1 MDEDDK
7 RHEADRDKEIA
18 RLQAE
23 LAALQQT
30 MRVIRA
36 SLESQKDIIAL
47 TIDKNYRYLL
57 FNETHRAVMKYAY
70 GTDVE
75 VGMDLLE
82 QITSEEDRVKAKR
95 NYDRALAGTPHTT
108 LEEYGS
114 IAVNYYETK
123 YSPVC
128 DETGRIIGANAF
140 AQDVTRRVR
149 LEEELR
155 QSEERFE
162 RLFNK
167 APLGYQSLDFD
178 GTFIEV
184 NQKWLDILGY
194 EREEV
199 IGHWFG
205 DFLTPAYQDG
215 FRQRFPLFKKW
226 GEVHSEFEMRHKDGH
241 TLFIAF
247 DGKIGY
253 TDTGAFKQTH
263 CILQD
268 ITERHRMEAELEEAE
283 DRYRA
288 ITQAS
293 MDGFWVLKADGT
305 ILEVNK
311 VLCGLLG
318 YKAEE
323 LVGRNVQT
331 LRYDETPEQ
340 VALHMQQM
348 KERGWERF
356 EGRYKKADGSTIEL
370 QVSTVFSQKR
380 GYFISFISDIS
391 ARKRMENELRES
403 RDQLRDI
410 LEGTNAGTWI
420 CNLETDEQIVN
431 ERWASMLGYTVAEL
445 SPVRGAT
452 WSGLCHPEDLAS
464 AISRMQEV
472 YEQKNESYNVEFRM
486 RHKDGHW
493 VWVNSIAKINA
504 RDAEGKPLIASG
516 IHLDV
521 TERKRAEEEIRY
533 IGYHDLLTGLYNRR
547 FYEEELRRLDVE
559 RNLPLTLVVGDIN
572 GLKLIN
578 DSFGHDQGDAI
589 IRHAAETIRKGFRE
603 CDIVA
608 RIGGD
613 EFAVILPGTDAE
625 AAERIVSRVKEM
637 VAAADVA
644 PLELSIAFGYETKHK
659 ADQDVEAVEKSAEDH
674 MYRHKIYESL
684 SRRSTT
690 IEVIMNTLVEKS
702 KRELMHS
709 LRVSALCAAFAKKL
723 GMSPT
728 EVNKMRM
735 AGLIHDIGK
744 IGVDEK
750 TLNKPAR
757 LDPVEWEEMRKHPE
771 AGWRILTS
779 VNEFSELAGFVFEHH
794 EKWDGTGYPRGL
806 RGGEISLEA
815 RIIALADAYDA
826 MTNYRTYREAYDL
839 PAAIEELKRC
849 AGGQF
854 DPELTE
860 RFIEALQEGFP
871 D

>member
-1 MDEDDK
+1 MDEDDT
-7 RHEADRDKEIA
+7 RHDADRDKEIE
-18 RLQAE
+18 RLRTE

-30 MRVIRA
+30 MQVIRA
-36 SLESQKDIIAL
+36 SLESQKDIIVL
-47 TIDKNYRYLL
+47 TIDKNYRYLM
-57 FNETHRAVMKYAY
+57 FNETHRAAMKHAY
-70 GTDVE
+70 GRDVE
-75 VGMDLLE
+75 LGMDLLE
-82 QITSEEDRVKAKR
+82 QITSEEDRIKAKR

-114 IAVNYYETK
+114 VAVDFYETR
-123 YSPVC
+123 YCPVY
-128 DETGRIIGANAF
+128 DAEGRIIGANAF

-162 RLFNK
+162 RLFEK

-178 GTFIEV
+178 GHFLEV

-205 DFLTPAYQDG
+205 DFLTPAYQEG

-253 TDTGAFKQTH
+253 NEAGKFKQTH

-268 ITERHRMEAELEEAE
+268 ITERHQMEAKLEEAE
-283 DRYRA
+283 DRYQA

-305 ILEVNK
+305 ILEVNE
-311 VLCGLLG
+311 VLCGFLG

-323 LVGRNVQT
+323 LVGRNAQT
-331 LRYDETPEQ
+331 LRDDETQEQ
-340 VALHMQQM
+340 VARHMAEM
-348 KERGWERF
+348 MERGWERF
-356 EGRYKKADGSTIEL
+356 EGRYRKADGSTIEL
-370 QVSTVFSQKR
+370 QVSTVFSRER

-391 ARKRMENELRES
+391 ERKQKENELRY
-403 RDQLRDI
+403 
-410 LEGTNAGTWI
+410 
-420 CNLETDEQIVN
+420 V
-431 ERWASMLGYTVAEL
+431 
-445 SPVRGAT
+445 
-452 WSGLCHPEDLAS
+452 
-464 AISRMQEV
+464 
-472 YEQKNESYNVEFRM
+472 
-486 RHKDGHW
+486 
-493 VWVNSIAKINA
+493 
-504 RDAEGKPLIASG
+504 
-516 IHLDV
+516 
-521 TERKRAEEEIRY
+521 
-533 IGYHDLLTGLYNRR
+533 GYHDLLTGLYNRR
-547 FYEEELRRLDVE
+547 FYEEELKRLDVA
-559 RNLPLTLVVGDIN
+559 RNLPLTLVIGDIN

-578 DSFGHDQGDAI
+578 DSFGHDQGDAVI
-589 IRHAAETIRKGFRE
+589 QKAAETIRRGFRE
-603 CDIVA
+603 SDVVA

-613 EFAVILPGTDAE
+613 EFGVILPGTDPE
-625 AAERIVSRVKEM
+625 TAERIVARVNDL
-637 VAAADVA
+637 VAAADIA
-644 PLELSIAFGYETKHK
+644 PLELSISFGFETKT
-659 ADQDVEAVEKSAEDH
+659 APEQDVEAVEKSAEDH

-684 SRRSTT
+684 SKRSKT
-690 IEVIMNTLVEKS
+690 IDVIMNTLVEKS

-709 LRVSALCAAFAKKL
+709 RRVSALCATFAKTL

-728 EVNKMRM
+728 DINKMRM

-757 LDPVEWEEMRKHPE
+757 LDPAEWEEMKKHPE
-771 AGWRILTS
+771 AGWRILMS

-794 EKWDGTGYPRGL
+794 EKWDGTGHPRGL
-806 RGGEISLEA
+806 KGQEISMEA

-826 MTNYRTYREAYDL
+826 MTNYRTYRDAYDL
-839 PAAIEELKRC
+839 PAAIAELKRC
-849 AGGQF
+849 AGTQF
-854 DPELTE
+854 GPELTE